1 MGVIAKQSIRGTIVT
16 YLGVAVGFVTT
27 FFVLTRFLT
36 AEEIGLARVLI
47 DAATLFVS
55 LAQLGTSSSIIRFY
69 PYFREQ
75 EQRTKDKGQRTK
87 DKYVSTAD
95 IDKGLPVLT
104 PDACGEVGLQQKAKP
119 TDHGFFFWTLVVPLV
134 GFVLFALIYCA
145 CHVPLSQWFGEKSPE
160 FVDYYYFVLPLAFF
174 LLYQTIFETNA
185 NVRMRIV
192 VPRAVRELVTRV
204 GLLAVYLL
212 YAFRVLSMDGFVMAL
227 CGVYALAALCNI
239 VYLFSLG
246 DISLRPDW
254 SFVRTHRPL
263 VRQYLYYTG
272 FLIISALA
280 SALAPTLSSFFITA
294 KMGLNY
300 TGIYAIA
307 TYIAVMVSIPYR
319 SMTAIAA
326 PQLAASIKE
335 QDRTQT
341 AHLMQQV
348 SQNLL
353 LVGGFIFCLIWLN
366 IDLIFHIL
374 PNGDTYA
381 TARMVVLI
389 LGVCQILIATFSFCL
404 SAISYSR
411 YYIFS
416 LVLSFILTISAIALN
431 NFLIPRYGMNGA
443 AVSTLL
449 SNALYFLLAVV
460 VVRVAL
466 RIRLFSTRHLKTLLL
481 LGAVLLSNYLW
492 QRYLPLSNIWLS
504 SIVRTLVLCGAASA
518 AAWFG
523 HLSPEINEQVKK
535 YALRLRH
542 K

>member
-1 MGVIAKQSIRGTIVT
+1 MANWTNSISIMGIIARQSIKGTIVT

-69 PYFREQ
+69 PYFRDKEH
-75 EQRTKDKGQRTK
+75 KDN
-87 DKYVSTAD
+87 
-95 IDKGLPVLT
+95 
-104 PDACGEVGLQQKAKP
+104 
-119 TDHGFFFWTLVVPLV
+119 GFFFWTLVVPLA
-134 GFVLFALIYCA
+134 GFVVFALIYWA

-212 YAFRVLSMDGFVMAL
+212 YAFRVLTMDGFVVAL

-239 VYLFSLG
+239 VYLFSMG
-246 DISLRPDW
+246 DVSLRPDW
-254 SFVRTHRPL
+254 TFMRTHKPL
-263 VRQYLYYTG
+263 VRQYLFYTG

-294 KMGLNY
+294 KMGLNF

-307 TYIAVMVSIPYR
+307 TYIAVMVSIPCR
-319 SMTAIAA
+319 SVTAIAA

-335 QDRTQT
+335 RNRPET

-353 LVGGFIFCLIWLN
+353 LVGGLIFCLIWLN

-389 LGVCQILIATFSFCL
+389 LGITQMLTATFSFCL

-411 YYIFS
+411 YYVFS
-416 LVLSFILTISAIALN
+416 LILSFILTISAIALN
-431 NFLIPRYGMNGA
+431 NYLIPHYGMNGA

-449 SNALYFLLAVV
+449 SNVLYFALATLT
-460 VVRVAL
+460 VRVAL
-466 RIRLFSTRHLKTLLL
+466 RIQIFSRQHLKTLLL
-481 LGAVLLSNYLW
+481 LGGILLLNYLW
-492 QRYLPLSNIWLS
+492 QHYLPTFNIWLS
-504 SIVRTLVLCGAASA
+504 SIVRTLVLVGAGCAV
-518 AAWFG
+518 AWFG
-523 HLSPEINEQVKK
+523 KLSPEINEQVRNFVQQ
-535 YALRLRH
+535 ALQ
-542 K
+542 KIQK